1 MLGRYSSELTQET
14 FADLARGP
22 MVKRLDLSK
31 DDRFCSRN
39 EFTLLTLVLQG
50 KVSDYEGSNSELD
63 EIFI

>member
-1 MLGRYSSELTQET
+1 MEAARRAAQRAVLGRYSSELTQET

-50 KVSDYEGSNSELD
+50 KVWP
-63 EIFI
+63 